1 MAAGDLSALV
11 DAFRGL
17 RVVVLGE
24 AMLDAYLEGDSH
36 RLSVEAP
43 VPVVAVDER
52 RYLPGGAANTAAN
65 VRALGARVALV
76 SAVGADRE
84 ADLLREALAAHGVA
98 TDGLLTDPGR
108 ETQAKT
114 RVVAAGQMLLRF
126 DGGSTEPAAAEVEQ
140 RLVDGLAKA
149 AADADAILVSDYGY
163 GILTP
168 RVIAALGELQ
178 AARRRVLVVDSKH
191 LPAYRDAG
199 VTAVKP
205 NYRQALGLL
214 GATGRDGPRAELMA
228 GESERI
234 LELTGAEIA
243 AVTLDREGALVL
255 ERGRPAYRT
264 YARRSPDSKT
274 MGAGDTFAA
283 GLALALAAGANT
295 PAAAELASAAAGVVV
310 AKSGTALCSADEL
323 RAAVTGGTKYVTDR
337 ARLTAVLA
345 RHRDEG
351 RRVVFT
357 NGCFDILHRGHVTY
371 LSRAKTLG
379 EVLVVGVNSD
389 RSVERLKGPGRP
401 VNPLEDRA
409 HVLAALSSVDLVVP
423 FDEDTPVE
431 LIRAVRPDAFVKGG
445 DYTKEMLPEAPVVE
459 ALGGAVHLLPYV
471 DDRSTTGIID
481 RIRDAESLA
490 AGNPS

>member
-1 MAAGDLSALV
+1 MVAGDLSALV
-11 DAFRGL
+11 DAFPGL

-65 VRALGARVALV
+65 VRALGARVAFV

-98 TDGLLTDPGR
+98 TDGLLTDPSR

-264 YARRSPDSKT
+264 YARRNPDSRA
-274 MGAGDTFAA
+274 MGAGDTFVSAF
-283 GLALALAAGANT
+283 ALALAAGAHT
-295 PAAAELASAAAGVVV
+295 PAAAELASAAAGIVV
-310 AKSGTALCSADEL
+310 AESGTTVCSADDL
-323 RAAVTGGTKYVTDR
+323 REHVVGEGKVVADR
-337 ARLTAVLA
+337 ARLRTALA
-345 RHRDEG
+345 AHRERG
-351 RRVVFT
+351 RRIVFT
-357 NGCFDILHRGHVTY
+357 NGCFDILHRGHITY

-379 EVLVVGVNSD
+379 DVLVVGLNTD
-389 RSVERLKGPGRP
+389 ESVVRLKGPGRP
-401 VNPLEDRA
+401 INTLEDRA
-409 HVLAALSSVDLVVP
+409 QVLAALSCVDHIVA

-431 LIRAVRPDAFVKGG
+431 LVRDVRPDVFVKGG
-445 DYTKEMLPEAPVVE
+445 DYTREMLPEAPVVE
-459 ALGGAVHLLPYV
+459 ALGGTVHLLPYV
-471 DDRSTTGIID
+471 DDRSTTAIID
-481 RIRDAESLA
+481 RIREADSSA
-490 AGNPS
+490 ARS